1 MRKIVKSQ
9 EPQEWTQYRRTPDAS
24 FKSIPELVT
33 SLYREQGY
41 ICAYCMRR
49 LPCKDSFS
57 TEDHRIEHIQS
68 RTNYPDRQ
76 LDYTNLVVC
85 CPGNIGGDTQYHCD
99 KLKGDKDLSFTPVDD
114 NFIETLSYSSK
125 DGRIKSSVPQYDSE
139 INDILNL
146 NQVLLKRNR
155 YATWK
160 GVMNILNKKGWKTAQ
175 LSRFLKE
182 WDEKD
187 KDGKYKEYC
196 GIVVYF
202 LRRKLK
208 QSSK

>member
-24 FKSIPELVT
+24 FKSIPELVA

-49 LPCKDSFS
+49 LPCKDPLS
-57 TEDHRIEHIQS
+57 TENHRIEHIQS
-68 RTNYPDRQ
+68 QTNYPDRK
-76 LDYTNLVVC
+76 LDYSNLVAC
-85 CPGNIGGDTQYHCD
+85 CPGNISGDIQYHCD
-99 KLKGDKDLSFTPVDD
+99 KLKGDKDLSFTPFDD

-125 DGRIKSSVPQYDSE
+125 DGSIKSSNPQYDSE

-146 NQVLLKRNR
+146 NQVLLKKNR

-160 GVMNILNKKGWKTAQ
+160 GVMNILNKKGWKAAQ

-182 WDEKD
+182 WDD
-187 KDGKYKEYC
+187 KDIDGRYKEYC